1 MADSLTAENPNK
13 IESESLA
20 FIFKANRDIFP
31 AKPYNE
37 DGNPEMYTQAN
48 KDKRQALR
56 NNPIVLEAIQK
67 FSKEFTWSGPSSNRV
82 VSKEE
87 YFRIFVK
94 VGMILRPGIDSDEL
108 TKFIKEDFD
117 NDSQDKSEAEPVDG
131 QPPKLQD
138 YLDEKKLFDGLFELC
153 DTWCQNID
161 EYEYQ
166 GFFKQ
171 LEFRMKYSG

>member
-1 MADSLTAENPNK
+1 MEPASAENPNK
-13 IESESLA
+13 IESEALA
-20 FIFKANRDIFP
+20 YIFKANRDIFP

-37 DGNPEMYTQAN
+37 DGNPEMYTAAN
-48 KDKRQALR
+48 MQKRKDLR
-56 NNPIVLEAIQK
+56 NSAIVKEAIEK
-67 FSKEFTWSGPSSNRV
+67 FAKEFQWTGPSSNRV

-117 NDSQDKSEAEPVDG
+117 NDSQDKTETADAGDAS

-138 YLDEKKLFDGLFELC
+138 YLD
-153 DTWCQNID
+153 
-161 EYEYQ
+161 
-166 GFFKQ
+166 
-171 LEFRMKYSG
+171 